1 VSCELPLSNF
11 TKQEGSGINS
21 TPSGKVATTQPK
33 KVLGPH
39 YYPETLESGIA
50 FSPNL
55 EKLELGLRFT
65 IFFLSLGG
73 VLVVAVIASPTRD
86 PLCPTPPPPT
96 SSDSTYN
103 YFVRA
108 INGPYSSFTSVIH
121 IIHIET
127 RVQGQTSRLFLLL
140 LHASLFTVC
149 NIKLVSQSWS

>member
-1 VSCELPLSNF
+1 MSCELPLSNF

-65 IFFLSLGG
+65 IFFCHWGAFSWSRSLLPPRGI
-73 VLVVAVIASPTRD
+73 LYAQP
-86 PLCPTPPPPT
+86 PPPPT
-96 SSDSTYN
+96 SSDFTYS

-149 NIKLVSQSWS
+149 NIKLVSQS